1 MARKAIYKH
10 ATQVN
15 TTTYPDDGSS
25 PVGTNEWNEAPDQA
39 GMYGNTPTTATVT
52 IASGVLT
59 VTDSVTVAAAEAGTT
74 DTLDKLAIAN
84 TSQYDL
90 IYLFADTGDTITLT
104 NTSSPSAD
112 GHIKTISDANET
124 LSTTKPTILIRKGN
138 YWYGYGG
145 GTTADGSVTNV
156 KLADMAANTI
166 KVRNANSS
174 GAPSDIAVGT
184 TEILIG
190 DGTGFTAAALSGDA
204 TMTNAGVVSV
214 ATLNQ
219 NTTGSSASCTGNSA
233 TVTTNANLTG
243 IVTSTGN
250 ATAIANGA
258 IATGKISGFDTQV
271 QTSRL
276 DQMAT
281 ATADIAV
288 GSQKITGLADGT
300 AAQDAATKN
309 QVDVAQAGLDAKDSC
324 RVATTANIT
333 LSGEQTIDG
342 VTTTTDRVLV
352 KNQTTGSQN
361 GIYVSAAGAW
371 ARSTDADANV
381 EVTAGLY
388 TLITEGTVAGGQ
400 GFVLTTDDPITVGT
414 TVLTFSQFSGVGDLV
429 GGTGI
434 TKSGNTISVD
444 ASQTQI
450 TDVGALDA
458 GSITSGFGA
467 INNGSSTI
475 TTTGAVETG
484 ALTVTGGITGALTG
498 NVTGNVTGS
507 SGSTTGNAA
516 TATTATTVSDD
527 AITLAKMA
535 SGTDGNLISYDTNG
549 DPVAVATGTAT
560 HVLTSNGAGAAP
572 TFQAAAG
579 GSTLAYT
586 PFANTAVTTYAG
598 NQTTFT
604 TVGVGERDIYIK
616 KIDANNEGVF
626 TKIWKNGS
634 ATEVQIA

>member
-166 KVRNANSS
+166 KVRNANSL
-174 GAPSDIAVGT
+174 GAPSDIALAT
-184 TEILIG
+184 TQILIG

-250 ATAIANGA
+250 ATAVANGA
-258 IATGKISGFDTQV
+258 IAIAK
-271 QTSRL
+271 L
-276 DQMAT
+276 AT
-281 ATADIAV
+281 DPLSYANMTAPSASV
-288 GSQKITGLADGT
+288 AFNSQKLTGLADGT
-300 AAQDAATKN
+300 AAQDAATKS
-309 QVDVAQAGLDAKDSC
+309 QVDAAQAGLDAKDSC

-388 TLITEGTVAGGQ
+388 TLITEGTTLAGQ

-458 GSITSGFGA
+458 GSITSGFGN
-467 INNGSSTI
+467 INIGSSTI
-475 TTTGAVETG
+475 TTSGAVTTGA
-484 ALTVTGGITGALTG
+484 ITAPSIS
-498 NVTGNVTGS
+498 GS

-516 TATTATTVSDD
+516 TVTTNANLTGEVTSSGNASTIADNIVDEANLKVSNAPTD
-527 AITLAKMA
+527 A
-535 SGTDGNLISYDTNG
+535 Y
-549 DPVAVATGTAT
+549 
-560 HVLTSNGAGAAP
+560 VLTARSGNTGGM
-572 TFQAAAG
+572 TWEAAAG

-586 PFANTAVTTYAG
+586 PFANTAVTTYTG

>member
-1 MARKAIYKH
+1 
-10 ATQVN
+10 
-15 TTTYPDDGSS
+15 
-25 PVGTNEWNEAPDQA
+25 
-39 GMYGNTPTTATVT
+39 
-52 IASGVLT
+52 
-59 VTDSVTVAAAEAGTT
+59 
-74 DTLDKLAIAN
+74 
-84 TSQYDL
+84 
-90 IYLFADTGDTITLT
+90 
-104 NTSSPSAD
+104 
-112 GHIKTISDANET
+112 
-124 LSTTKPTILIRKGN
+124 
-138 YWYGYGG
+138 
-145 GTTADGSVTNV
+145 
-156 KLADMAANTI
+156 
-166 KVRNANSS
+166 
-174 GAPSDIAVGT
+174 
-184 TEILIG
+184 
-190 DGTGFTAAALSGDA
+190 
-204 TMTNAGVVSV
+204 MTNAGVVSV

-250 ATAIANGA
+250 ATAVANGA
-258 IATGKISGFDTQV
+258 IAIAK
-271 QTSRL
+271 L
-276 DQMAT
+276 AT
-281 ATADIAV
+281 DPLSYANMTAPSASV
-288 GSQKITGLADGT
+288 AFNSQKLTGLADGT
-300 AAQDAATKN
+300 AAQDAATKS
-309 QVDVAQAGLDAKDSC
+309 QVDAAQAGLDAKDSC

-388 TLITEGTVAGGQ
+388 TLITEGTTLAGQ

-458 GSITSGFGA
+458 GSITSGFGN
-467 INNGSSTI
+467 INIGSSTI
-475 TTTGAVETG
+475 TTSGAVTTGA
-484 ALTVTGGITGALTG
+484 ITAPSIS
-498 NVTGNVTGS
+498 GS

-516 TATTATTVSDD
+516 TVTTNANLTGEVTSSGNASTIADNIVDEANLKVSNAPTD
-527 AITLAKMA
+527 A
-535 SGTDGNLISYDTNG
+535 Y
-549 DPVAVATGTAT
+549 
-560 HVLTSNGAGAAP
+560 VLTARSGNTGGM
-572 TFQAAAG
+572 TWEAAAG

-586 PFANTAVTTYAG
+586 PFANTQTTTYTG

-626 TKIWKNGS
+626 TKIWKNGG
-634 ATEVQIA
+634 AVEVQIA

>member
-15 TTTYPDDGSS
+15 TSSYPDDGSS

-52 IASGVLT
+52 IASGILT
-59 VTDSVTVAAAEAGTT
+59 VTDSVTVAAAEAGTS

-112 GHIKTISDANET
+112 GHIKTISGANET

-145 GTTADGSVTNV
+145 GSSTFTPTSTDTLTNKTFDANGTGNSITNIENADINASAAIVYSKLSLSNSVTNAD
-156 KLADMAANTI
+156 LA
-166 KVRNANSS
+166 
-174 GAPSDIAVGT
+174 
-184 TEILIG
+184 
-190 DGTGFTAAALSGDA
+190 
-204 TMTNAGVVSV
+204 
-214 ATLNQ
+214 
-219 NTTGSSASCTGNSA
+219 GS
-233 TVTTNANLTG
+233 
-243 IVTSTGN
+243 
-250 ATAIANGA
+250 IANGKL
-258 IATGKISGFDTQV
+258 ATDPLARANHTGTQAHTTISDFDTGV
-271 QTSRL
+271 QTNRL

-414 TVLTFSQFSGVGDLV
+414 TALTFSQFSGVGDLV

-434 TKSGNTISVD
+434 TKTGNSIAVD
-444 ASQTQI
+444 ASQTQV
-450 TDVGALDA
+450 TAVGALNT
-458 GSITSGFGA
+458 GSITSGFGN

-475 TTTGAVETG
+475 TTTGAVATG

-498 NVTGNVTGS
+498 NAS
-507 SGSTTGNAA
+507 
-516 TATTATTVSDD
+516 TATTATTVSND

-535 SGTDGNLISYDTNG
+535 SGTDGNLITYDTNG
-549 DPVAVATGTAT
+549 DPAHVATGTAT
-560 HVLTSNGAGAAP
+560 HVLTSNGAGVAP

-579 GSTLAYT
+579 GGATIVHKFSNTQTIAYLG
-586 PFANTAVTTYAG
+586 TASSFG
-598 NQTTFT
+598 
-604 TVGVGERDIYIK
+604 TVGVGDRDIYIK
-616 KIDANNEGVF
+616 KIDSNNEGVF

>member
-1 MARKAIYKH
+1 
-10 ATQVN
+10 
-15 TTTYPDDGSS
+15 
-25 PVGTNEWNEAPDQA
+25 
-39 GMYGNTPTTATVT
+39 MYGNTPTTATVT
-52 IASGVLT
+52 ISSGVLT
-59 VTDSVTVAAAEAGTT
+59 VTDSVTVAAAEAGTS
-74 DTLDKLAIAN
+74 DTLDKLAITN

-219 NTTGSSASCTGNSA
+219 NTTGSSASCTGNSS

-388 TLITEGTVAGGQ
+388 TLNHRRYSSRWSRIC
-400 GFVLTTDDPITVGT
+400 
-414 TVLTFSQFSGVGDLV
+414 
-429 GGTGI
+429 
-434 TKSGNTISVD
+434 
-444 ASQTQI
+444 
-450 TDVGALDA
+450 
-458 GSITSGFGA
+458 
-467 INNGSSTI
+467 IN
-475 TTTGAVETG
+475 
-484 ALTVTGGITGALTG
+484 
-498 NVTGNVTGS
+498 
-507 SGSTTGNAA
+507 
-516 TATTATTVSDD
+516 
-527 AITLAKMA
+527 
-535 SGTDGNLISYDTNG
+535 Y
-549 DPVAVATGTAT
+549 
-560 HVLTSNGAGAAP
+560 
-572 TFQAAAG
+572 
-579 GSTLAYT
+579 
-586 PFANTAVTTYAG
+586 
-598 NQTTFT
+598 
-604 TVGVGERDIYIK
+604 R
-616 KIDANNEGVF
+616 
-626 TKIWKNGS
+626 
-634 ATEVQIA
+634 

>member
-414 TVLTFSQFSGVGDLV
+414 TALSFSQFSGVGDLV

-475 TTTGAVETG
+475 TTTGAVATG
-484 ALTVTGGITGALTG
+484 ALTVTGTITGALTG